1 MNNTITLINLS
12 NHPSSAWTD
21 DQKKGIKAV
30 VDLPFPNVDPEG
42 DEEYI
47 NQLADE
53 YLHKVLDID
62 SSATVHIMGEF
73 NFCYSIISK
82 LKSMGIRCV
91 ASCTKR
97 DTVEE
102 NGVKIS
108 KFKFVRFR
116 EY

>member
-1 MNNTITLINLS
+1 MLINLS

-21 DQKKGIKAV
+21 AQKAEYKDIL
-30 VDLPFPNVDPEG
+30 DLPFPIVDPAG
-42 DEEYI
+42 DGEYIDKLVEEYLQKI
-47 NQLADE
+47 EAIQNVEA
-53 YLHKVLDID
+53 
-62 SSATVHIMGEF
+62 VHIMGEF
-73 NFCYSIISK
+73 NFCYKMINE
-82 LKSMGIRCV
+82 LKKKNIKCV